1 MKGSVRFRSVFF
13 FLGIEGYWIVMDQLL
28 VVVLPLGA
36 RGLLELVVRGVYVLQ
51 EELFGGVFDVIE
63 DPVAC

>member
-1 MKGSVRFRSVFF
+1 
-13 FLGIEGYWIVMDQLL
+13 MDQLL